1 MEFGSRVS
9 LMMYVARV
17 ESRRRHHGVG
27 GSLCGAQPTPVWPCK
42 QPSTVRCPQTA
53 SVRISIRQCIALTDA
68 FDRNRNPWSW
78 FRHDTQ
84 LNALAVHTNHPT
96 KYLECQQTFIHNKDH
111 KKQQKSAKLTP
122 VWRQAVIKR
131 IELIRTLCKQQ
142 EQQQQWCWSRI
153 PYCI

>member
-1 MEFGSRVS
+1 MANNAAFVRCRVINYKHNKLKPNSEADRRQVRSWSATSFEPASVMEFGSRVS

-68 FDRNRNPWSW
+68 FDRNRNP
-78 FRHDTQ
+78 
-84 LNALAVHTNHPT
+84 
-96 KYLECQQTFIHNKDH
+96 
-111 KKQQKSAKLTP
+111 
-122 VWRQAVIKR
+122 
-131 IELIRTLCKQQ
+131 
-142 EQQQQWCWSRI
+142 
-153 PYCI
+153 